1 VSGTSGADRP
11 PSLGTIDPGA
21 EDLLITTQHESLQE
35 IMKTGAEDC
44 HSLVLLV
51 SLLFFLVL
59 SAFVRDD
66 WVSEVFVALSMY
78 AVLIIAILKIS
89 EKRSM
94 PWPALLLTASSL
106 LVTLVCVFRPVHIL
120 QIANWMFLSTF
131 FGYVSVA
138 LFAFLERSGA
148 ITKGKLFASLGLYL
162 ILGMFYYAVFNLI
175 EVIHQGSFME
185 VGRTP
190 RMPSR
195 HSLLYLSLATLTT
208 VGYGDVLPVSRP
220 ARMIAVLEAATG
232 VFYIAITVARLVAA
246 YKQPHGNGG

>member
-1 VSGTSGADRP
+1 MSATPAAGRP
-11 PSLGTIDPGA
+11 PGLAKIDPGV
-21 EDLLITTQHESLQE
+21 EDLLITTQHESLRE
-35 IMKTGAEDC
+35 VMKTGAEDR

-66 WVSEVFVALSMY
+66 RVSEVFVALSMY

-94 PWPALLLTASSL
+94 PWSAFLLTASSL
-106 LVTLVCVFRPVHIL
+106 LVTLICVFRPVHIL
-120 QIANWMFLSTF
+120 QIANWIFLSTF

-138 LFAFLERSGA
+138 LFAFLERPGA
-148 ITKGKLFASLGLYL
+148 ITKAKLFASLGLYL

-175 EVIHQGSFME
+175 EVIHPGSFME

-190 RMPSR
+190 TMPSP

-232 VFYIAITVARLVAA
+232 VFYIAVTVARLVAA
-246 YKQPHGNGG
+246 YKQADGNGG

>member
-1 VSGTSGADRP
+1 METFSAVSAKSKQLKTKCHKTFTPQQRVR
-11 PSLGTIDPGA
+11 SLGRPV
-21 EDLLITTQHESLQE
+21 
-35 IMKTGAEDC
+35 MKTGAEDR

-106 LVTLVCVFRPVHIL
+106 LVTLVCAFRPVHIL

-131 FGYVSVA
+131 FGYVSVV

-148 ITKGKLFASLGLYL
+148 IIKAKLFASLGLYL

-190 RMPSR
+190 TMPSR

-246 YKQPHGNGG
+246 YKQADGNEG